1 MAIPPVCHRFL
12 SKVVVLQ
19 RLYDSRRKKRKSR
32 QLASKDLRVIVSA
45 SMRLT
50 L

>member
-19 RLYDSRRKKRKSR
+19 RLYDSRRKKKKKPTTRI
-32 QLASKDLRVIVSA
+32 QGLAGY
-45 SMRLT
+45 RLCV
-50 L
+50 